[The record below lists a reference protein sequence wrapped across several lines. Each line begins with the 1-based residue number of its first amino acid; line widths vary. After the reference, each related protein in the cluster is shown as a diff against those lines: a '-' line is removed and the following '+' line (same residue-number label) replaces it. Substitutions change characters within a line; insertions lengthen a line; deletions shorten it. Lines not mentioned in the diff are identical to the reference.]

1 MNVLFAGIAVA
12 DYHAA
17 LPWYECL
24 FGRAPDMLPHETEA
38 AWQVTELGW
47 IYLVGDSQRAGKALL
62 TLMVTDLAHVVA
74 ELEERG
80 LAPAEIE
87 TAPGLYRK
95 ATFTDPEGNTIS
107 FGEALGGES

>member
-17 LPWYECL
+17 LPWYERL
-24 FGRAPDMLPHETEA
+24 FGRAPNMLPHATEA
-38 AWQVTELGW
+38 AWHVTEMGW
-47 IYLVGDSQRAGKALL
+47 IYLVGDSQRAGKALV
-62 TLMVTDLAHVVA
+62 TLMVTNLEHVVA

-80 LAPAEIE
+80 LAPGAIE

-95 ATFTDPEGNTIS
+95 AAFTDPEGNTIS
-107 FGEALGGES
+107 FGEAIGGES